1 VRDILTGLLGGY
13 DDVLLNRTLEN
24 LSGGER
30 QRVELARV
38 LVDSPDI
45 IILDEPSTGQDHQT
59 TRVINSLMRRLA
71 QDGTTVIC
79 VSHDMPLLADVV
91 ERVIVMRQTEVVADA
106 SPREVFANRELMLT
120 TNLQAPQI
128 TEISLATVTK
138 RGGPIAQTPQELADD
153 IKSELESEY
162 EGSHIVLFDGDQ
174 ELKIWF
180 TVGKGLTLS
189 VKGASITLAPD
200 NLVTIKT
207 DNKVVIDCPNV
218 ELGSTSS
225 AAISEYIIKGETFL
239 NLFNL
244 HTHAG
249 AGTPPTPISGE
260 VVLSRTTKSK

>member
-1 VRDILTGLLGGY
+1 MSRNHDITARDFEDLLDKQFLGIVVDIDDPRKEGRAKVRVASLYDEIPVEDIPWAFPK
-13 DDVLLNRTLEN
+13 NR
-24 LSGGER
+24 
-30 QRVELARV
+30 
-38 LVDSPDI
+38 
-45 IILDEPSTGQDHQT
+45 
-59 TRVINSLMRRLA
+59 
-71 QDGTTVIC
+71 GTTFGQAGKGGS
-79 VSHDMPLLADVV
+79 VSIPKLNS
-91 ERVIVMRQTEVVADA
+91 VVAVVFDNGNPY
-106 SPREVFANRELMLT
+106 SPEFFS
-120 TNLQAPQI
+120 I
-128 TEISLATVTK
+128 
-138 RGGPIAQTPQELADD
+138 QELADD

-207 DNKVVIDCPNV
+207 DNKVVIDSPNI
-218 ELGSTSS
+218 ELTNELQ
-225 AAISEYIIKGETFL
+225 AANLEAILKGETFL

-249 AGTPPTPISGE
+249 AGTPPTPTISGE